1 MKRILA
7 FVFVFLAVAFC
18 GGIDLFA
25 EGDLPVAEEVLESA
39 GENMPLNAKEFLEEN
54 GIKASEPEGILKVTP
69 KDVLSY
75 IWDSFKSELKA
86 PLKTAGILLGIV
98 MLASLFESIGDFVVK
113 DELSKVYEV
122 FIVLLI
128 VTAAAKPIAS
138 CMERIS
144 AAISDGGNFMLCYV
158 PVFSGILAASGGAS
172 AAVSY
177 QMIVLFAAE
186 LFVQLSGKLFIP
198 AVSVA
203 LGLTAL
209 DGISPA
215 VSLSGLNRGIKKAVT
230 WGVGMMMTVFVG
242 LLTVQSLVGTSVDT
256 VAVKAA
262 KFAVSS
268 MVPLVGG
275 ALSEAYSTLRGSMGI
290 LRSGIGTFGI
300 ISLLVTMLPPLLS
313 AGAMQLS
320 VLIAATGAEILGV
333 KSAEEYLKNLSSI
346 LGTAVSLLL
355 CFGLM
360 LIVST
365 AIVMMVGMNFQMG

>member
-1 MKRILA
+1 MKKILVS
-7 FVFVFLAVAFC
+7 VFMIFAVASF
-18 GGIDLFA
+18 GGVTIFA
-25 EGDLPVAEEVLESA
+25 EGDYPVAEEVLEAA
-39 GENMPLNAKEFLEEN
+39 GENMPVNAKDFLEEN
-54 GIKASEPEGILKVTP
+54 GLKASEPEGVLKVSP
-69 KDVLSY
+69 KEVFSY
-75 IWDSFKSELKA
+75 IWNTFTGELKA

-98 MLASLFESIGDFVVK
+98 LLSSLFESIGDFVVK
-113 DELSKVYEV
+113 DELSKVYGV
-122 FIVLLI
+122 FTVLLI
-128 VTAAAKPIAS
+128 VAAAAKPVAS
-138 CMERIS
+138 CMDRIS
-144 AAISDGGNFMLCYV
+144 SAISDGGNFMLCYV
-158 PVFSGILAASGGAS
+158 PVFSGVLAASGGAN
-172 AAVSY
+172 AAASY
-177 QMIVLFAAE
+177 QMVVLFAAE

-262 KFAVSS
+262 KFAFSS

-300 ISLLVTMLPPLLS
+300 ISLLVTMLPPVLS

-320 VLIAATGAEILGV
+320 VLIAAAGAEILGV
-333 KSAEEYLKNLSSI
+333 KSAEEYLKKLSSV
-346 LGTAVSLLL
+346 LGTAVSLLI

-365 AIVMMVGMNFQMG
+365 AVVMMIGMNFQIG